1 MPGAIDPLDRSI
13 LIDVRPFC
21 NVDENDNGFDNKLI
35 PLINGQFMM
44 AHEFGIGYDGFRITG
59 SQQTWR
65 DWLGD
70 NGDKLSAVV
79 MWLGLSV
86 AQIFNPSDSATVS
99 KSIQNQIDK
108 QEYLL
113 RGKSER
119 EGMVKDYVP
128 SAASYYDHIHQ
139 SMLDDEY

>member
-13 LIDVRPFC
+13 LVDVRPFC

-59 SQQTWR
+59 SQQKWR

-70 NGDKLSAVV
+70 NGEKLSAAI

-86 AQIFNPSDSATVS
+86 AQIFNPSDNATVS
-99 KSIQNQIDK
+99 KSMQSQIDK

-113 RGKSER
+113 CGKSGR

-128 SAASYYDHIHQ
+128 SAASYYDHIY
-139 SMLDDEY
+139 SSDDEDED